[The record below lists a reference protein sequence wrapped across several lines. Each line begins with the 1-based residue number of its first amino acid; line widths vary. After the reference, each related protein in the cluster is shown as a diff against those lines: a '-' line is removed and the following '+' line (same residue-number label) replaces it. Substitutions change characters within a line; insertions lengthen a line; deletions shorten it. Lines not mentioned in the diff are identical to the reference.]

1 MITDYKKE
9 YAIINYKNNK
19 ITITYQDG
27 TKQTESINH
36 MNHVFDVVLFIIY
49 LLLQDE
55 QKILIFCVAYL
66 RTVVRILYLTC
77 RLLVAYRF

>member
-1 MITDYKKE
+1 MVL
-9 YAIINYKNNK
+9 NK
-19 ITITYQDG
+19 P
-27 TKQTESINH
+27 KSINH

-55 QKILIFCVAYL
+55 QKILIYCVAYL

-77 RLLVAYRF
+77 RLPFLIYKYTKKLKSSFSR